1 MDIYIYI
8 TYDQIINSEAMDYL
22 GCLCIAVNAIFRLNL
37 LESLIYKGLFIAK
50 HETHRSYCS

>member
-1 MDIYIYI
+1 MTKHKKLTQAAD
-8 TYDQIINSEAMDYL
+8 SL
-22 GCLCIAVNAIFRLNL
+22 GCLCIVVNTIFRLNL